1 MIRTCTQIITLLL
14 VPVALATTACQ
25 ERGAAV
31 APPPP
36 AAHTALRQ
44 LVDGKTLESAIT
56 GPHMSAAERA
66 QLTDQVRRF
75 YQAQNYQLVWTEG
88 GRPSRGSSDLQ
99 KVL

>member
-1 MIRTCTQIITLLL
+1 
-14 VPVALATTACQ
+14 
-25 ERGAAV
+25 
-31 APPPP
+31 PP

-99 KVL
+99 KVLDSAADHGLPPELYKVPVSELGGEKAASDDQA